1 MSEDGFDEL
10 QAICA
15 NINSALAGKGII
27 NLPVIS
33 DNQDIHS
40 QEVQERYSRGYQA
53 WLESNY
59 SAAMADFSWLTL
71 HCPLEPHFHLALA
84 GALQM
89 QQEFTLALS
98 AYACGLLLEAK
109 DPQPVYQM
117 AVCLHALGK
126 GADARE
132 ALQTVIEMS
141 DMCPE
146 YAPVVAKANLLL
158 GKV

>member
-1 MSEDGFDEL
+1 MSEDTLDKL
-10 QAICA
+10 QEICA
-15 NINSALAGKGII
+15 KINNVLVTKRVINSEAM
-27 NLPVIS
+27 N
-33 DNQDIHS
+33 DNQDINP
-40 QEVQERYSRGYQA
+40 QEVEERYSRGYQA
-53 WLESNY
+53 WLENNY

-71 HCPLEPHFHLALA
+71 HCPLEPQFHLALA
-84 GALQM
+84 GALQK
-89 QQEFTLALS
+89 QQEFTLALG
-98 AYACGLLLEAK
+98 AYACALLLEAK

-141 DMCPE
+141 YMCPE
-146 YAPVVAKANLLL
+146 YAPVAEKANLLL